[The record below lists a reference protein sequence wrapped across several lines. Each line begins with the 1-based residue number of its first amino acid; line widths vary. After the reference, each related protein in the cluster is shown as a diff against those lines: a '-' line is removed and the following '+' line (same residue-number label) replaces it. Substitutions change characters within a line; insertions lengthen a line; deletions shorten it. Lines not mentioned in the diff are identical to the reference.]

1 MKQIWRIYKTDL
13 RNVAKHWAAIV
24 IVVGLMILP
33 SLYAWFNIKAS
44 WDPYGNTKEVPIAVS
59 NEDAGSNLRG
69 KDINIGNEIVDSLKK
84 NKNLGWKF
92 VDEKQ
97 AIYGVERG
105 ITMQALQSQKTSL
118 KRLQLFW
125 MKIHRNQNLITM

>member
-24 IVVGLMILP
+24 IVLGLMILP

-59 NEDAGSNLRG
+59 NQDAGSNLRG
-69 KDINIGNEIVDSLKK
+69 KDINIGKEIVDSLKK
-84 NKNLGWKF
+84 NKKSWL
-92 VDEKQ
+92 E
-97 AIYGVERG
+97 ICR
-105 ITMQALQSQKTSL
+105 
-118 KRLQLFW
+118 
-125 MKIHRNQNLITM
+125 

>member
-69 KDINIGNEIVDSLKK
+69 KRYQYRERDCRFSE
-84 NKNLGWKF
+84 
-92 VDEKQ
+92 EKQ
-97 AIYGVERG
+97 KSWLEICR
-105 ITMQALQSQKTSL
+105 
-118 KRLQLFW
+118 
-125 MKIHRNQNLITM
+125 

>member
-24 IVVGLMILP
+24 IVLGLMILP

-59 NEDAGSNLRG
+59 NQDAGSNLRG
-69 KDINIGNEIVDSLKK
+69 KILISGKRLSLKK
-84 NKNLGWKF
+84 NKILAGNLWMKN
-92 VDEKQ
+92 KQ
-97 AIYGVERG
+97 FTELSVG
-105 ITMQALQSQKTSL
+105 IIMQVLRFQKTSL
-118 KRLQLFW
+118 KKSQLFW
-125 MKIHRNQNLITM
+125 MKIRKTRTGLLCE

>member
-97 AIYGVERG
+97 AIYGVGRG